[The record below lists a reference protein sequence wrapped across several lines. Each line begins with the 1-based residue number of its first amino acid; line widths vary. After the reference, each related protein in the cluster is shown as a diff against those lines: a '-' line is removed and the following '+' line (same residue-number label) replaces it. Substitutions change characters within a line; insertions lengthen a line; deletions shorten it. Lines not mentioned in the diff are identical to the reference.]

1 MSNTYSNLKFEIIE
15 VGGND
20 GTWGPIVN
28 TNVGTA
34 IEQAIVGMATL
45 VTGDF
50 ISNVATL
57 TLTNTNAA
65 QNARAACLNI
75 TATLSAAGTLNVPA
89 IQKPYIVI
97 NNSVGGYAVT
107 VKVSGLTGVSIPN
120 GKACLVYNN
129 GTDVV
134 SAITY
139 LASLTLGTALPVL
152 SGGTGTTTSTG
163 SGNVVLSTSPTLVT
177 PILGTPASG
186 TLSACTVDGTN
197 LVGYQNIPINSQTSS
212 YTLVLADAGK
222 SILHPSTDANDRTFT
237 IPDNGSVAF
246 PVGTAVSFLNMANT
260 VTIAITTDT
269 MYLSGSG
276 ITGSRTLAQYGAAT
290 AVKMTGTTW
299 MISGNGLT

>member
-1 MSNTYSNLKFEIIE
+1 MSNTFSALKFEIIE

-50 ISNVATL
+50 TSNVCTL

-89 IQKPYIVI
+89 IQKPYII
-97 NNSVGGYAVT
+97 LNNSAGGYAIT
-107 VKVSGLTGVSIPN
+107 VKVSGQTGVSIPN

-134 SAITY
+134 AAITH
-139 LASLTLGTALPVL
+139 LTSLTLGSALPVA
-152 SGGTGTTTSTG
+152 SGGTGGTTSTG
-163 SGNVVLSTSPTLVT
+163 SGAVVLATSPTLVT
-177 PILGTPASG
+177 PNLGVASSG
-186 TLSACTVDGTN
+186 TLGACTVDGTN
-197 LVGYQNIPINSQTSS
+197 TVGFLNIPFNSQNGD
-212 YTLVLADAGK
+212 YTLVLTDAGK
-222 SILHPSTDANDRTFT
+222 TIFHPSTDASNRTYT
-237 IPDNGSVAF
+237 IPANASVAY
-246 PVGTAVSFLNMANT
+246 PIGTAVSFINMAET
-260 VTIAITTDT
+260 VTIAINSDT
-269 MYLSGSG
+269 MYLSGFG
-276 ITGSRTLAQYGAAT
+276 TTGSRSLAQYGAAT
-290 AVKMTGTTW
+290 AVKMTSTTW